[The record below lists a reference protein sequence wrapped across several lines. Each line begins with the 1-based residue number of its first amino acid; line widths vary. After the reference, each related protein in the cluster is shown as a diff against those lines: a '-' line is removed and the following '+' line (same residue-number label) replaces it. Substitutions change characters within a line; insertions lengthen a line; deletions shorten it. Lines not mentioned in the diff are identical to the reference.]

1 VRGALVVATLFC
13 AGNLLWQIDWVR
25 QYSEMAWIAVSGHRW
40 VLHGNSTA
48 HQMTSPSTGD
58 KRIVVVYTPPG
69 YNDPAQAATH
79 YPVLYLLHGSPD
91 PNGDSWVRF
100 GRAPEIVD
108 RMIVTDNFPP
118 IIVVCP
124 NANGIGTFGD
134 SEYIDAPA
142 YSRRRRSATRIES
155 FIDKDLVAWTDKNFR
170 TIDDPRARILGGA
183 SSGGYGAVN
192 IGLKHP
198 DIYSMM
204 ISLSG
209 YYRADPTGWARPV
222 WGRHPSNSDLL
233 ENSPVDYLANG
244 NPQWRQDFIY
254 VGDGTS
260 DRTYYRNSDK
270 QMVAALTRQ
279 GIPYAFQLVPGR
291 HSWDLWRTLL
301 VNALGDLRP
310 RLIDVSKP
318 AG

>member
-1 VRGALVVATLFC
+1 
-13 AGNLLWQIDWVR
+13 
-25 QYSEMAWIAVSGHRW
+25 
-40 VLHGNSTA
+40 
-48 HQMTSPSTGD
+48 
-58 KRIVVVYTPPG
+58 
-69 YNDPAQAATH
+69 
-79 YPVLYLLHGSPD
+79 
-91 PNGDSWVRF
+91 
-100 GRAPEIVD
+100 
-108 RMIVTDNFPP
+108 
-118 IIVVCP
+118 
-124 NANGIGTFGD
+124 
-134 SEYIDAPA
+134 
-142 YSRRRRSATRIES
+142 
-155 FIDKDLVAWTDKNFR
+155 
-170 TIDDPRARILGGA
+170 LGGA